1 MSAAAVGV
9 TAPRVAVSTGA
20 ARRDARLPSAASLV
34 KTRGPFVDPLRATPG
49 GKEEAESREVL
60 DAFFVGKALAEV
72 LLEKAGEAV
81 SEALSTVGRL
91 EAERDEAVRQ
101 FQEDVLAKARDA
113 QRRERGGKTRSGDGG
128 GAFVRRF
135 PGGGA
140 GRRPPTR
147 IIARIARCSITRMH
161 R

>member
-1 MSAAAVGV
+1 MNVAA
-9 TAPRVAVSTGA
+9 
-20 ARRDARLPSAASLV
+20 LSAASLV
-34 KTRGPFVDPLRATPG
+34 KTRGSFVDPLRATPG

-113 QRRERGGKTRSGDGG
+113 QRRERGGEDQIR
-128 GAFVRRF
+128 
-135 PGGGA
+135 
-140 GRRPPTR
+140 
-147 IIARIARCSITRMH
+147 
-161 R
+161 

>member
-1 MSAAAVGV
+1 MNVAALSAAAVGV
-9 TAPRVAVSTGA
+9 TATRVAVSTGA

-34 KTRGPFVDPLRATPG
+34 KPRGSFVDPLRATPG

-113 QRRERGGKTRSGDGG
+113 QRRERGGEDQIR
-128 GAFVRRF
+128 
-135 PGGGA
+135 
-140 GRRPPTR
+140 
-147 IIARIARCSITRMH
+147 
-161 R
+161 

>member
-1 MSAAAVGV
+1 MHVRGTPVQLFAFPRGDMNVAALSAAAVGV

-34 KTRGPFVDPLRATPG
+34 KTRGSFVDPLRATPG

-113 QRRERGGKTRSGDGG
+113 QRRERGGEDQIR
-128 GAFVRRF
+128 
-135 PGGGA
+135 
-140 GRRPPTR
+140 
-147 IIARIARCSITRMH
+147 
-161 R
+161 

>member
-1 MSAAAVGV
+1 MSSAAVGV

-20 ARRDARLPSAASLV
+20 ARRDARLPSAASREK
-34 KTRGPFVDPLRATPG
+34 KTRGSFVHPLRATPG

-113 QRRERGGKTRSGDGG
+113 QRRERGGEDQIR
-128 GAFVRRF
+128 
-135 PGGGA
+135 
-140 GRRPPTR
+140 
-147 IIARIARCSITRMH
+147 
-161 R
+161 

>member
-1 MSAAAVGV
+1 MNVAALSSAATGV
-9 TAPRVAVSTGA
+9 SAPRVAVSTGA
-20 ARRDARLPSAASLV
+20 ARRDARLPSAASR
-34 KTRGPFVDPLRATPG
+34 KKRSPLRATPG

-101 FQEDVLAKARDA
+101 FQEDVMAKAREA
-113 QRRERGGKTRSGDGG
+113 QRRERGGEDQIR
-128 GAFVRRF
+128 
-135 PGGGA
+135 
-140 GRRPPTR
+140 
-147 IIARIARCSITRMH
+147 
-161 R
+161 

>member
-1 MSAAAVGV
+1 MNVAALSSVAAGV
-9 TAPRVAVSTGA
+9 SAPRVAVSTGA

-34 KTRGPFVDPLRATPG
+34 KTRGSFVDPLRATPG

-113 QRRERGGKTRSGDGG
+113 QRRERGGEDQIR
-128 GAFVRRF
+128 
-135 PGGGA
+135 
-140 GRRPPTR
+140 
-147 IIARIARCSITRMH
+147 
-161 R
+161 

>member
-1 MSAAAVGV
+1 MNVAALSSAAVGA

-20 ARRDARLPSAASLV
+20 ARRDARLPSAAS
-34 KTRGPFVDPLRATPG
+34 RGKKRRSFVDPLRATPG

-113 QRRERGGKTRSGDGG
+113 QRRERGGEDQIR
-128 GAFVRRF
+128 
-135 PGGGA
+135 
-140 GRRPPTR
+140 
-147 IIARIARCSITRMH
+147 
-161 R
+161 